1 MIRFIFSLPQWVRVL
16 FCILYLSVVAGLSLM
31 PSDDVPNFE
40 MFPGFDKVV
49 HGCMYFGLTVLV
61 CWVLH
66 AEDKRIRIIYIV
78 LFSILWGLLM
88 EISQLEMMLG
98 RAFEWKDEMANSV
111 GTLLGAATY
120 LMIARIY
127 RSQSGVVRKR

>member
-1 MIRFIFSLPQWVRVL
+1 MIRFIFSLPQWVRAL

-61 CWVLH
+61 CWALH